1 MKLEQVEIRVVRLP
15 LLHPFEFSNATITD
29 KIFPLLTLCADGLE
43 GYAEGVMDPT
53 PEYREETVVG
63 ALGFLRDTLLPQV
76 LGREFANPQALEDEL
91 KIWRGNR
98 MAKAMLEMAFW
109 DCWAKSLGLPLWTLL
124 GGQARPVEV
133 GVSLGIAS
141 LESTIVQTGA
151 ALQEGYKRVKLK
163 VKPGHD
169 LTLVRAVR
177 QAFPDAHL
185 TVDAN
190 SAYRLADLKLLRA
203 LDAFNL
209 DYLEQPLSFDD
220 LLDHAALQAQLST
233 PICLDESILSPEDT
247 RKALGIGAARVI
259 NLKVGR
265 VGGHLE
271 ARRVHDI
278 AAAFGAP
285 VWCGG
290 MHESGVGRAHNIHLS
305 TLPNFSKPGDTSSA
319 SRYFAHDIIN
329 EPLEAN
335 DGLMPVPPGM
345 GIGVTLNAQFLERAT
360 ISSETIRAQTIPAQ
374 TIPSHNTL

>member
-15 LLHPFEFSNATITD
+15 LLQPFEFSNATITD
-29 KIFPLLTLCADGLE
+29 KIFPLLTLRADGLE

-53 PEYREETVVG
+53 PEYREETIVG

-76 LGREFANPQALEDEL
+76 LGREFANPQMLADEL
-91 KIWRGNR
+91 IIWRGNR

-109 DCWAKSLGLPLWTLL
+109 DCWAKSLRLPLWTLL
-124 GGQARPVEV
+124 GGQARSVEV

-141 LESTIVQTGA
+141 PETTVAQTGA
-151 ALQEGYKRVKLK
+151 ALAAGYKRVKLK
-163 VKPGHD
+163 IKPGHD
-169 LTLVRAVR
+169 LRVVRAVR
-177 QAFPDAHL
+177 EAFPEAHL

-190 SAYRLADLKLLRA
+190 SAYRLADLNLLHT

-209 DYLEQPLSFDD
+209 DYLEQPLAFDD
-220 LLDHAALQAQLST
+220 LLDHAALQAQLRT
-233 PICLDESILSPEDT
+233 PICLDESILSPEDA
-247 RKALGIGAARVI
+247 RKALSIGAARVI

-271 ARRVHDI
+271 ARRVHDV

-290 MHESGVGRAHNIHLS
+290 MHESGIGRAHNIHLS
-305 TLPNFSKPGDTSSA
+305 TLSNFSKPGDTSSA

-329 EPLEAN
+329 EPLEAK
-335 DGLMPVPPGM
+335 DGLMPVPLGS
-345 GIGVTLNAQFLERAT
+345 GIGVTLNAPRLKTAT
-360 ISSETIRAQTIPAQ
+360 LSSETIQAETIK
-374 TIPSHNTL
+374 